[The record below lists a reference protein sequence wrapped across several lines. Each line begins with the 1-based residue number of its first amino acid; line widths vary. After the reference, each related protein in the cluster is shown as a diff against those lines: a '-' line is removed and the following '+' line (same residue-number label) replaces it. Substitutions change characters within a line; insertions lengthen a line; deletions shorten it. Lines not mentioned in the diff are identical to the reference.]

1 MKKKIIVLGCIM
13 TFVLALS
20 IFNKNDYKKK
30 TMKDS
35 QKSQIISLNLEQT
48 AGAGDYKAVTQNTW
62 PTDGYEFNKYRS
74 GCENGSILS
83 WDNTTKSVIM
93 SGDLSDKCYVYF
105 DVLFF

>member
-48 AGAGDYKAVTQNTW
+48 AGAGDYKAVTQKHGQLM
-62 PTDGYEFNKYRS
+62 D
-74 GCENGSILS
+74 
-83 WDNTTKSVIM
+83 M
-93 SGDLSDKCYVYF
+93 SLINIDLDAKMDQYCLGMIPKKV
-105 DVLFF
+105 

>member
-35 QKSQIISLNLEQT
+35 QKSQII
-48 AGAGDYKAVTQNTW
+48 
-62 PTDGYEFNKYRS
+62 
-74 GCENGSILS
+74 
-83 WDNTTKSVIM
+83 
-93 SGDLSDKCYVYF
+93 
-105 DVLFF
+105 